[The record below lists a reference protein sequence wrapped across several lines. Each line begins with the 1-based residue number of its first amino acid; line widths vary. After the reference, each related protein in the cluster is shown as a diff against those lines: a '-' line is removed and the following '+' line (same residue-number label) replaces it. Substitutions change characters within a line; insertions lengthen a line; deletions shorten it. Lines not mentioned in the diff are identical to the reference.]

1 MNCRFIQLTLFIAIT
16 ISVPLLLRLQGV
28 YNSHYKTGL
37 VEELRLEEPE
47 ILLIGNSML
56 YTRIDMDE
64 LRRISGKR
72 ISWLTKSGGASACW
86 YLYLK
91 NIVKESG
98 VQPAHVV
105 IFFRDTVLTSP
116 AYRTTGQYGDYLR
129 MIQSKEDPVIK
140 QVLASNHL
148 PALGLSAKIKS
159 FYEIDSQPR
168 VFQSSVHDLALD
180 ITKINLTKKE
190 RKDDMNTR
198 FSVDNLRHDLA
209 LENVGHNTSG
219 TSRNET
225 TNFSAD
231 PNTSFLPHIMK
242 LAQNLNTNLIFYQV
256 QNTQER
262 KGRPLPED
270 YTSYLV
276 DLKNYLQLQNAL
288 TLEEEAGAIPP
299 NWFAEGDHISKN
311 HRAEYTRLFWK
322 KIKGSLLVTK

>member
-1 MNCRFIQLTLFIAIT
+1 MDLPEKHRPESIFNLHT
-16 ISVPLLLRLQGV
+16 I
-28 YNSHYKTGL
+28 
-37 VEELRLEEPE
+37 
-47 ILLIGNSML
+47 
-56 YTRIDMDE
+56 
-64 LRRISGKR
+64 
-72 ISWLTKSGGASACW
+72 
-86 YLYLK
+86 
-91 NIVKESG
+91 
-98 VQPAHVV
+98 V
-105 IFFRDTVLTSP
+105 IFRDGSTSP
-116 AYRTTGQYGDYLR
+116 AYRTTGQYGDHLGGFSPR
-129 MIQSKEDPVIK
+129 KIRLQKGS
-140 QVLASNHL
+140 LSNHL
-148 PALGLSAKIKS
+148 PALGLSAKIQL
-159 FYEIDSQPR
+159 FYAIDSQPR

-190 RKDDMNTR
+190 RKDNMNIR

-209 LENVGHNTSG
+209 LENMGYTTTG

-231 PNTSFLPHIMK
+231 PNTSFLPHIME

-270 YTSYLV
+270 YTSYLD

-311 HRAEYTRLFWK
+311 HRAEYTRLFWN
-322 KIKGSLLVTK
+322 KIKVTPRCK

>member
-1 MNCRFIQLTLFIAIT
+1 M
-16 ISVPLLLRLQGV
+16 
-28 YNSHYKTGL
+28 
-37 VEELRLEEPE
+37 EDPE

-56 YTRIDMDE
+56 YTRIDIDE
-64 LRRISGKR
+64 LREISGKR

-91 NIVKESG
+91 NIITESG
-98 VQPAHVV
+98 AQPAHTV

-116 AYRTTGQYGDYLR
+116 AYRTTGQYGDYLKR
-129 MIQSKEDPVIK
+129 IQSKDEPVIK

-148 PALGLSAKIKS
+148 PALGLSAKIQS

-180 ITKINLTKKE
+180 ITKINLPKKA
-190 RKDDMNTR
+190 RKDDMNNR

-209 LENVGHNTSG
+209 LENVGYSTPR

-225 TNFSAD
+225 HNFSAD
-231 PNTSFLPHIMK
+231 PDTSFLPHI
-242 LAQNLNTNLIFYQV
+242 LELSQNLKTNLIFYQV
-256 QNTQER
+256 KNTLER
-262 KGRPLPED
+262 KEHPLPAD

-276 DLKNYLQLQNAL
+276 DLKNYLQAQNAL
-288 TLEEEAGAIPP
+288 TLEEEAGGIPP
-299 NWFAEGDHISKN
+299 SWFAEGDHISKN
-311 HRAEYTRLFWK
+311 HRIEYTRLFWN

>member
-1 MNCRFIQLTLFIAIT
+1 MSCRFIQLALFIAIT
-16 ISVPLLLRLQGV
+16 ILVPLLLRLQGV

-37 VEELRLEEPE
+37 VEELRQQNPE

-64 LRRISGKR
+64 LRKISGKR

-91 NIVKESG
+91 NIVQESG
-98 VQPAHVV
+98 VQPAHTV

-116 AYRTTGQYGDYLR
+116 AYRTTGQYGDYLKR
-129 MIQSKEDPVIK
+129 IQSEEDPVFK
-140 QVLASNHL
+140 KVLLSNHL
-148 PALGLSAKIKS
+148 PALGLSAKIQL
-159 FYEIDSQPR
+159 FYAIDSQPR

-190 RKDDMNTR
+190 RKDDMNIR

-209 LENVGHNTSG
+209 LENMGYSTPG

-231 PNTSFLPHIMK
+231 PNTSFLPHIME

-299 NWFAEGDHISKN
+299 NWVAEGDHISKN
-311 HRAEYTRLFWK
+311 HRAEYTRLFWN